1 MKDEKIVNLLSM
13 AQRAGRVAS
22 GDTAVREAF
31 EKKKARFLLLA
42 KDAAD
47 ETKKLY
53 TGFAEKAGIPVC
65 EAMDKESLGNAIGK
79 EQRAA
84 AVLLDQGF
92 SDALKKRLE
101 SNQ

>member
-31 EKKKARFLLLA
+31 LGHKAKCVILA
-42 KDAAD
+42 RDAAED
-47 ETKKLY
+47 TKKLY
-53 TGFAEKAGIPVC
+53 RNMAEKADIPVY

-79 EQRAA
+79 AQRAA
-84 AVLLDQGF
+84 AVLLDRGF

>member
-22 GDTAVREAF
+22 GDT
-31 EKKKARFLLLA
+31 
-42 KDAAD
+42 
-47 ETKKLY
+47 KKLY
-53 TGFAEKAGIPVC
+53 RNMAEKADIPVY

-79 EQRAA
+79 AQRAA
-84 AVLLDQGF
+84 AVLLDRGF